1 MCVPDHLV
9 HGSYFIL
16 GDEPQQA
23 FVICSYNL
31 IVLNDQNTRDAKG
44 EREREREREYILT
57 HMRETKEVISGV
69 TNDESKMV

>member
-23 FVICSYNL
+23 FVICPHNL
-31 IVLNDQNTRDAKG
+31 IVLNDQNTRVERGERERDAR
-44 EREREREREYILT
+44 ERERERERENTY
-57 HMRETKEVISGV
+57 
-69 TNDESKMV
+69 